1 MGEKDGEGG
10 RLDRLQ
16 WYLKITCKLCFPGP
30 PGLWVPELEVRKFTD
45 LHLASLRGRRSTLG
59 TDTDSDDNRDIFSRR
74 EIQGVPS
81 CAGIRKGRGHWR
93 A

>member
-1 MGEKDGEGG
+1 MVFRDHLRIVLPWSPRSLG
-10 RLDRLQ
+10 
-16 WYLKITCKLCFPGP
+16 
-30 PGLWVPELEVRKFTD
+30 KFTD